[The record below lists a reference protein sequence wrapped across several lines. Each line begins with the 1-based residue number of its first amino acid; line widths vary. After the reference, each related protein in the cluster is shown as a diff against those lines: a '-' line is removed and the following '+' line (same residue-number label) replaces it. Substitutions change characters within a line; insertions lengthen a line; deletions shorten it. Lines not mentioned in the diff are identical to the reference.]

1 MYFSE
6 PINKEIV
13 KIWSIYLTPEQPAE
27 STNIWRP
34 PLDIYRK
41 GSTWLL
47 KFDLAGV
54 RAEDVRVRLA
64 GNRVTVTGMRKD
76 WVVEQGYQY
85 HSMEI
90 SYNRFERT
98 VKLPGDLSSAEYS
111 LEARDGLLFVRVE
124 PTQ

>member
-1 MYFSE
+1 M
-6 PINKEIV
+6 
-13 KIWSIYLTPEQPAE
+13 KIWSIYLTPERPPE
-27 STNIWRP
+27 GTDLWRP
-34 PLDIYRK
+34 PVDVYRK
-41 GSTWLL
+41 GDIWLL

-64 GNRVTVTGMRKD
+64 GSRVTVSGIRKD

-98 VKLPGDLSSAEYS
+98 VELPGDLSGAEYS